1 MLGKFRNLCQLLK
14 HKAEGKT
21 AFQKWLKT
29 AWITPALW
37 CRTNCQDAGDQFG
50 ELQYLDISLQRTSQT
65 NSGMQAVCRV
75 PHWGKK
81 GKTNDAFQ
89 SLFEK
94 ASTIVVDLS
103 ATNQATTQVSDWC
116 FLHSLQSISAKWS
129 TDTVE
134 TGENPA
140 YWKNWFCG
148 RWISRKS
155 PDRVQALL
163 PIQSQDRTCRNTGFA
178 AEFKIVVYYN
188 IHLLWIRKALYCA
201 EQVDDLAA
209 FRNI

>member
-1 MLGKFRNLCQLLK
+1 MLGKIRNLCQLPK

-29 AWITPALW
+29 AWITPVLW

-116 FLHSLQSISAKWS
+116 FFSQLAKHFSKMVYWHSR
-129 TDTVE
+129 
-134 TGENPA
+134 
-140 YWKNWFCG
+140 NW
-148 RWISRKS
+148 RK
-155 PDRVQALL
+155 PCLL
-163 PIQSQDRTCRNTGFA
+163 EKLI
-178 AEFKIVVYYN
+178 
-188 IHLLWIRKALYCA
+188 LW
-201 EQVDDLAA
+201 
-209 FRNI
+209 